1 MTAVSDKGLPTPRL
15 APGPGGRAA
24 GARRLLAAVGYPL
37 ALLIVCLL
45 LWQWVVTAFHIS
57 TVVLPAPTQVWDVI
71 RDNTPLLL
79 RYSRITGLEIVIG
92 FLIAVGVGVP
102 VGMAIFFSAR
112 VKKAVYPLLVSS
124 QMVPKVALAP
134 IFLIW
139 FGSGAASK
147 YLVAFLVAFF
157 PIVIATTLGLES
169 VEPDMVRLFRS
180 MGASR
185 LETMAKLRVP
195 MALPSL
201 FGGLKV
207 AMTLAVVGAVV
218 GEFVA
223 ADAGLGYYI
232 LFSNGLLNTAAVYA
246 GLFAITLLGVVL
258 YFLVELAE
266 FAFTPGGNRRHEQGP
281 AATM

>member
-1 MTAVSDKGLPTPRL
+1 VSAKTIPPAVDRRERSRGT
-15 APGPGGRAA
+15 
-24 GARRLLAAVGYPL
+24 ARRLLTTIGYPL
-37 ALLIVCLL
+37 ALIIVCLL
-45 LWQWVVTAFHIS
+45 LWQWIVKAFDIS
-57 TVVLPAPTQVWDVI
+57 TVVLPAPTQVFDVI
-71 RDNTPLLL
+71 KESPGLLL

-92 FLIAVGVGVP
+92 FLIATGVGVP
-102 VGMAIFFSAR
+102 VGAAIFFSAR
-112 VKKAVYPLLVSS
+112 VKKAIYPLLVSS

-139 FGSGAASK
+139 FGSGSASK

-157 PIVIATTLGLES
+157 PIVISTTLGLES

-180 MGASR
+180 MGAST
-185 LETMAKLRVP
+185 LETMTKLRIP

-232 LFSNGLLNTAAVYA
+232 LFSNGMLNTAAVYA

-266 FAFTPGGNRRHEQGP
+266 FVLVPRGNRHRDRAPE
-281 AATM
+281 ATM